1 MSSGIPSSVKDAH
14 HDLRKQIGCINV
26 IFQLFDRHHF
36 FTGKRADCHNN
47 KKPVTGANHNG
58 EPRIATE
65 MEVERVVGSDES
77 YKVLSSSSSSPC
89 PSTPSSLDRNK
100 TATQESPSCAQ
111 TNFSRIPEALD
122 MDQHKPSLHS
132 SRQSPDRR
140 SAVKNLMYR
149 DDCTLS
155 VKTGAR
161 EEDRIRV
168 MKHIDSPRPLQQS
181 PDLRD
186 VVKNSMYRDKEEGR
200 VRVMKHIDSPRPS
213 KPSAVVSTRGHARF
227 QEAPFS
233 FKEDRDHTM
242 QHAGR
247 DPCRFSYDGIE
258 SRETLKSTTKQGEL
272 PRLSLDS
279 RVRSI
284 RNRYEGDENSVST
297 PTRNEELGSHR
308 RSSSVVAKLM
318 GLEGFPE
325 PTSIND
331 DQVLQERFI
340 SVENSVP
347 ISQGLGQHSKQNQ
360 ETSSSQDSQKDCV
373 LPHSRP
379 TKPTSYSRFPLE
391 LAPWR
396 LSDSSRAPQ
405 KTLLRSKEA
414 STNPQQI
421 SSSVYSEV
429 EKRITELEL
438 DKSGKDLRALKQ
450 ILEAM
455 QKTRARLE
463 SQTQEVADFDTDSQS
478 NSFATDYGCHQ
489 QSPRLSMQ
497 QRQQCDHSSPT
508 EKRSCPPKRVKS
520 SNPIKQSAKLNVQI
534 RVASSSTRN
543 RDDSVN
549 KDRKNSTLR
558 KNIIKDPTQNLPS
571 IEKINQRTSNALQAS
586 KGSAHMNGGRHP
598 VLDRSPGAVS
608 PRLQKKK
615 LGIEKQSEP
624 SRIRRKENKQPK
636 ESESSNRRPKLK
648 SANQRQSYN
657 HLSEISSDTGN
668 FSEQGDTASVQS
680 ESNNS
685 LASYMET
692 EVTSTYHNIEM
703 GAKQQVVHKET
714 NSEMRLRKDTMM
726 AELAMATIEQP
737 SPVSVLDATFYIEDS
752 PSPVKKKISIA
763 FGDANEEEW
772 HTEGLDHLPFSTR
785 HNLSSEFNHKS
796 LENVDHLLHK
806 LRLLNSTPRE
816 GAMNEIAL
824 FCQGDNSDHWYITK
838 ILLASGLLKDL
849 DCVSTTAQLHPSGY
863 LINPKL
869 FHVLEQTEESTWLT
883 CKGPQENTAKIKFEE
898 KIHRKVVFDTVNEI
912 LAHKLAL
919 EGSLMQERNFSGQ
932 QLLKEL
938 YAEVDHLRPES
949 DNFLGTAD
957 DELIKII
964 KGDLKHELEDWVE
977 HRGELPAL
985 VLDIERLIFKDLI
998 TEVISREVA
1007 WLQDRPRR
1015 HSMQLFMN

>member
-1 MSSGIPSSVKDAH
+1 M
-14 HDLRKQIGCINV
+14 
-26 IFQLFDRHHF
+26 
-36 FTGKRADCHNN
+36 
-47 KKPVTGANHNG
+47 
-58 EPRIATE
+58 
-65 MEVERVVGSDES
+65 GSPES
-77 YKVLSSSSSSPC
+77 QQKW
-89 PSTPSSLDRNK
+89 K
-100 TATQESPSCAQ
+100 WQ
-111 TNFSRIPEALD
+111 
-122 MDQHKPSLHS
+122 
-132 SRQSPDRR
+132 
-140 SAVKNLMYR
+140 
-149 DDCTLS
+149 LS
-155 VKTGAR
+155 VKTGAK

-186 VVKNSMYRDKEEGR
+186 VVKNSMYRDKDEGR

-213 KPSAVVSTRGHARF
+213 QHSNPAKPSTRGHARF

-233 FKEDRDHTM
+233 FKEDRDHTV

-258 SRETLKSTTKQGEL
+258 SRETLKSTMKQGEL

-284 RNRYEGDENSVST
+284 RSSASETRSNFLIQNRHEGDENSVST

-331 DQVLQERFI
+331 DQ
-340 SVENSVP
+340 
-347 ISQGLGQHSKQNQ
+347 GLGQHSKQNQ
-360 ETSSSQDSQKDCV
+360 ETRSSQDSQKDSV
-373 LPHSRP
+373 PPHSRP
-379 TKPTSYSRFPLE
+379 TKSTSYSRFPLE

-421 SSSVYSEV
+421 SPSVYSEV

-463 SQTQEVADFDTDSQS
+463 NQTEEVADFDTDSQP
-478 NSFATDYGCHQ
+478 NSYATDYGC
-489 QSPRLSMQ
+489 SPRLSMQ

-520 SNPIKQSAKLNVQI
+520 SNPIKQSAKLNVQV
-534 RVASSSTRN
+534 RVASSSARN

-549 KDRKNSTLR
+549 KERKNLTPR
-558 KNIIKDPTQNLPS
+558 KNITKDPSQSLPS
-571 IEKINQRTSNALQAS
+571 IEKINQRTSNSLQAS

-624 SRIRRKENKQPK
+624 SKIRRKQNKQPK
-636 ESESSNRRPKLK
+636 ESDSSNRQPKLK

-763 FGDANEEEW
+763 FGDHDISDANEEEW
-772 HTEGLDHLPFSTR
+772 HTEDLDHLPFSTR
-785 HNLSSEFNHKS
+785 HNLSSGFNHKS

-806 LRLLNSTPRE
+806 LRLLNSAPRE
-816 GAMNEIAL
+816 GAMNEIAP
-824 FCQGDNSDHWYITK
+824 FCQGDNSDHRYITK

-849 DCVSTTAQLHPSGY
+849 DCVSTTAQLHPSGH

-883 CKGPQENTAKIKFEE
+883 CEGPQENIAKIKFEE

-949 DNFLGTAD
+949 DSFLGNED
-957 DELIKII
+957 DELGKII

-985 VLDIERLIFKDLI
+985 ALDIERLIFKDLI
-998 TEVISREVA
+998 TEVISKEVV

-1015 HSMQLFMN
+1015 HSMQLFTN